1 MDHGERM
8 LRIGTFST
16 LSRISVRM
24 LRYYQ
29 EHDVLVPARTDPFS
43 GYRYY
48 RAE

>member
-1 MDHGERM
+1 MDHGDRL

-29 EHDVLVPARTDPFS
+29 ARGVLAPARTDPFS
-43 GYRYY
+43 GYR
-48 RAE
+48 